1 MQETARSRED
11 KIKNDDRDFLPVF
24 GRKRF
29 TLHSLCSNQEVDV
42 CSFLTLGYF
51 LIGMAVEA
59 RHRGANISLSTSQ

>member
-11 KIKNDDRDFLPVF
+11 KIKNDDRNFLPVF
-24 GRKRF
+24 GRKKSS
-29 TLHSLCSNQEVDV
+29 LHSLSSNQELDV